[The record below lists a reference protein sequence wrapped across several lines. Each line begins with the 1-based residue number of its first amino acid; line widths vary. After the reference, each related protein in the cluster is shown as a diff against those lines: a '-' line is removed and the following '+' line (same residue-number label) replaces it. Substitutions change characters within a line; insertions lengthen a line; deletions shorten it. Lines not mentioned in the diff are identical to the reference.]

1 DVAAL
6 IDPTTVTFASL
17 TDPQTRIVEQN
28 YQFDLVSTD
37 KLLLKYIDRP
47 VTVERNAFGQ
57 TTTLSGTLLSSA
69 DWLVLSGK
77 DGSIH
82 ALRDYSSLTFPE
94 LPGGLDTKPTL
105 VWDVLA
111 PKGGTQRARV
121 TYQTGGITWWAD
133 YNFVVNEGKDA
144 DKGLLDLSAWVSI

>member
-1 DVAAL
+1 M
-6 IDPTTVTFASL
+6 
-17 TDPQTRIVEQN
+17 
-28 YQFDLVSTD
+28 STD
-37 KLLLKYIDRP
+37 KLLLRYIDRP

-69 DWLVLSGK
+69 DGLVLRDK

-82 ALRDYSSLTFPE
+82 ALRDYSALTFPE

-111 PKGGTQRARV
+111 PKGGAQRARV
-121 TYQTGGITWWAD
+121 SYQTGGITWWAD

-144 DKGLLDLSAWVSI
+144 DKGLLDLSAWVSIINMSGATYPDATCRTCGGFGMP